1 MKGFVLLKK
10 DIRTVMRNRRELLW
24 MIMVPLVLLA
34 ANFLLQDQSLEVK
47 VAIVGDQSLLPS
59 LEQRV
64 QEAGK
69 AQINLVLWPFSE
81 AEAAR
86 RLEDGAVHAYIVL
99 RPRAFTM
106 YVNLTETEGAIAQAI
121 FTEVARDSNQE
132 LAIETLAGMVGDPES
147 LLLPI
152 DVKVVEASQPVS
164 TTGQLVFSSLFVIMG
179 VMTAMSLGQQSIS
192 MERHKNTLISLRK
205 SPLADRQI
213 VWAKLGAGLFSTLLP
228 LGAII
233 ALAASILP
241 ADFVNDPVFY
251 LIIISISFNSVA
263 LGVLIGSFVRGS
275 NEGNGLRFLLT
286 LPAMFLAAVPV
297 SLPLWLERFTGI
309 VPTLIS
315 AQIVRG
321 YFASDYTPTFGPI
334 AFLLL
339 TGFFSVQL
347 AAKYLGRE
355 E

>member
-10 DIRTVMRNRRELLW
+10 DVRTVLRNRRELLW
-24 MIMVPLVLLA
+24 MIIVPLILLA
-34 ANFLLQDQSLEVK
+34 ANFYLQDQSLEVK
-47 VAIVGDQSLLPS
+47 VAIVGDESLLPS

-64 QEAGK
+64 QEARV
-69 AQINLVLWPFSE
+69 AQINLVIWPLSE
-81 AEAAR
+81 AEAAK
-86 RLEDGAVHAYIVL
+86 RLEDGGIHAYVVL
-99 RPRAFTM
+99 RPQAFTM
-106 YVNLTETEGAIAQAI
+106 YTNLTETEGAVAQAI
-121 FTEVARDSNQE
+121 FTEVVRDSNQK
-132 LAIETLAGMVGDPES
+132 LAIETLAELVADPES
-147 LLLPI
+147 VLMPI
-152 DVKVVEASQPVS
+152 EWRLVEASQSVS

-192 MERHKNTLISLRK
+192 MERHKNTLVSLRK
-205 SPLADRQI
+205 SPLTDRQI

-228 LGAII
+228 LAAII
-233 ALAASILP
+233 VLTAFILP
-241 ADFVNDPVFY
+241 ADFVTDPAFY
-251 LIIISISFNSVA
+251 LILVSISFNSVA
-263 LGVLIGSFVRGS
+263 LGVLIGAYVRGS

-297 SLPLWLERFTGI
+297 VLPFWLERLTGV

-321 YFASDYTPTFGPI
+321 YFASGYTPTLGPM
-334 AFLLL
+334 AYLLL